1 MEQEDLNKE
10 PNRLQEPM
18 VESIMRDNQ
27 LQILTVWDN

>member
-27 LQILTVWDN
+27 IQILTVWDN

>member
-1 MEQEDLNKE
+1 MEQEDLNKK

-27 LQILTVWDN
+27 IQILTVWDN